1 MSDEVKEMVDGIGK
15 AFEEFKA
22 TNDDRLSQLE
32 KKGATDVVT
41 EEKLERIE
49 QDLDKFEDINQK
61 LTAQANEAKSVNEK
75 LDRLETMVKRPTAST
90 EVEQADVESKSFN
103 KWLRK
108 GK

>member
-41 EEKLERIE
+41 EEKLERIAAH
-49 QDLDKFEDINQK
+49 
-61 LTAQANEAKSVNEK
+61 AQQIRV
-75 LDRLETMVKRPTAST
+75 
-90 EVEQADVESKSFN
+90 
-103 KWLRK
+103 
-108 GK
+108 